1 MGRDWW
7 AQYLIFVNIRTSRID
22 PGHIKRLPSTCEKV
36 GQHAQKTVIHAHIN
50 FPSSR
55 TCKPKSNR
63 AKRAWYDTLM
73 AGYGTITGTL
83 NGFDIETLANGMHNA
98 GQGVKDAITLQAR
111 WMPTIFHPARISA
124 GVDSMMLNLLKAG
137 NNFALGFDTNVAKF
151 VNWTVCTLQTIYEQQ
166 QKTNAMTSLMTG
178 NEQIWRRIFD
188 KSISESS
195 WIHLKAQKMTCN
207 DTDCFG
213 IITIYNVTKSTIMC
227 KYVVMPLIIGLSD
240 EQYFWNPVFYGSH
253 IDIFNQTHD
262 LTLCQDTLQGKI
274 CKLQSNTYEPCL
286 LQNTVSVCEWNIL
299 PITYDYMIE
308 IAPQVICVVTN
319 TPVISGMKCDLGDR
333 YRGLAPWVS
342 KLSSNNTV
350 CSQSKVFMCKIS
362 EEKSLVVTY
371 LQADRWRPDSA
382 NTSEVLN

>member
-73 AGYGTITGTL
+73 AGYGIITGTL
-83 NGFDIETLANGMHNA
+83 NGFDIETLANRKHNA

-124 GVDSMMLNLLKAG
+124 GVDSMMLNLLNAV

-151 VNWTVCTLQTIYEQQ
+151 VNWTVCTLQTICEQQ
-166 QKTNAMTSLMTG
+166 QKTNAITSLMTG

-188 KSISESS
+188 KSIPKSS
-195 WIHLKAQKMTCN
+195 WIHLEAQKMTCN

-227 KYVVMPLIIGLSD
+227 KYVVMPLIIGSSD
-240 EQYFWNPVFYGSH
+240 EQYFWNPVFYCSH
-253 IDIFNQTHD
+253 IDIYNQIHD

-274 CKLQSNTYEPCL
+274 CKLQSNPYEPYL

-319 TPVISGMKCDLGDR
+319 TPVISGMKHSLGG
-333 YRGLAPWVS
+333 Y
-342 KLSSNNTV
+342 
-350 CSQSKVFMCKIS
+350 CSDITPEAWPRRIS
-362 EEKSLVVTY
+362 GKMKKALKDFGGKMTMAAV
-371 LQADRWRPDSA
+371 
-382 NTSEVLN
+382 